1 MKIIYER
8 EMQKQTKKS
17 IKKNKHSHMERVR
30 AKWFY
35 CAVMLGFLELIRKA
49 LI

>member
-1 MKIIYER
+1 MKEKCKNR
-8 EMQKQTKKS
+8 QKKH
-17 IKKNKHSHMERVR
+17 KKNKHSHMERVR

-49 LI
+49 SLI